1 VILINGKKCVLAS
14 TLLLATISMQSA
26 TANIAGGTS
35 AESALFSVTHVG
47 ENDNLNVRAGAGVKN
62 EIVTTIP
69 FDGGAIELLGDKI
82 TLGKTHWVLIKWK
95 GITGWVSKYYLDAD
109 QSVNIESTKVATVDL
124 AAADKV
130 DATVKV
136 AETKE
141 QPTASDD
148 KEERVSST
156 TEQEKTIT
164 KVTESKE
171 DKTEVTEAELA
182 PQPQEEWVLRCGN
195 KSPYWKVDIHPKWM
209 DVLKGDYETD
219 LPITKKKQDRNRW
232 NTALKTVVHGKN
244 GRNNLQMTIK
254 YAYSKRC
261 YDTLSG
267 LRVPYKVV
275 TKFNGEELT
284 GCCRAVK
291 VALPTKDKSSTT
303 KVSMK

>member
-1 VILINGKKCVLAS
+1 VILMNGKKCVLAS
-14 TLLLATISMQSA
+14 TLLIAAISMQAA
-26 TANIAGGTS
+26 TANIASNTN

-109 QSVNIESTKVATVDL
+109 KSVNIASTKVATAGV
-124 AAADKV
+124 ATADKV
-130 DATVKV
+130 D
-136 AETKE
+136 TKE
-141 QPTASDD
+141 KPATSDS
-148 KEERVSST
+148 KETLVSSA
-156 TEQEKTIT
+156 TEQEKTVT
-164 KVTESKE
+164 KVTDSKE
-171 DKTEVTEAELA
+171 DKTQLTEADLQ
-182 PQPQEEWVLRCGN
+182 QPQEEWVLRCGN

-209 DVLKGDYETD
+209 NVLKGDYETG

-275 TKFNGEELT
+275 TTFNGEELT